1 MKRRSYAHDYSRT
14 GYYHITIT
22 VAKALHQPFGRMA
35 GRTDRADGEPDAP
48 HVVLTPVGKMVE
60 EELLTSI
67 SRHYPMLEVLDY
79 VIMPEHLHFLLRANR
94 DVVSKNGKPTHLGHV
109 IAGFKYGCN
118 VRYWTMMGNG
128 NLATESPDTRG
139 GGSKPDTRGATT
151 VQGDS
156 VAQKSRPTLFASGY
170 CDVMPVDEA
179 QLATQRAYIHGN
191 PRSRLMRMT
200 HGSMLHPQRHAV
212 NTAVSIKA
220 LHGYLERECPRQLTP
235 EVFAQLEKRL
245 LQENGQVT
253 CDSYGSN
260 DLLQRRLLPV
270 VCHRNDAALFE
281 SQKASCLAEAA
292 AGTVL
297 VSARISKGEQDIMD
311 SALHAGFPVIRIMD
325 NGFSEL
331 YHPSTNLTD
340 DCIAGR
346 LLLLTPWSY
355 LYQGK
360 NDDIT
365 ALYCKTMNC
374 LAQAI
379 CRTKDDW
386 WKVSFLPEKLVV
398 CERMCTFAGNYD
410 DSTV

>member
-1 MKRRSYAHDYSRT
+1 
-14 GYYHITIT
+14 
-22 VAKALHQPFGRMA
+22 
-35 GRTDRADGEPDAP
+35 
-48 HVVLTPVGKMVE
+48 
-60 EELLTSI
+60 
-67 SRHYPMLEVLDY
+67 
-79 VIMPEHLHFLLRANR
+79 
-94 DVVSKNGKPTHLGHV
+94 
-109 IAGFKYGCN
+109 
-118 VRYWTMMGNG
+118 
-128 NLATESPDTRG
+128 
-139 GGSKPDTRGATT
+139 
-151 VQGDS
+151 
-156 VAQKSRPTLFASGY
+156 
-170 CDVMPVDEA
+170 
-179 QLATQRAYIHGN
+179 
-191 PRSRLMRMT
+191 MT

-220 LHGYLERECPRQLTP
+220 LYGYLERECPRQLTP

-281 SQKASCLAEAA
+281 SQKASCLAEAV

-331 YHPSTNLTD
+331 YHPSANLTD

-355 LYQGK
+355 QYQGK